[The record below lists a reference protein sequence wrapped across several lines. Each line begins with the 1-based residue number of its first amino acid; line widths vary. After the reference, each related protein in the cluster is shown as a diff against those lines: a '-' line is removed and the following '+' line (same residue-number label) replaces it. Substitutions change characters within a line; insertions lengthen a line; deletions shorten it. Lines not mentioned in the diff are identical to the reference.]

1 MFDKIIGHASFPLQ
15 IGSVLHAMILNF
27 KTTQFV
33 LYMKVVQEEYKL
45 FQIN

>member
-1 MFDKIIGHASFPLQ
+1 MFDKIIENASFPLQ
-15 IGSVLHAMILNF
+15 IGSVLYAMMLKF

-33 LYMKVVQEEYKL
+33 LYMKVVQGEYKS